1 MGLDLAEEND
11 DHSFLEQCSDFMK
24 DCGSQISEVMDPERS
39 FLISEE
45 NKKRI
50 KELLVN
56 LQKEKLIE
64 DESRSDCG
72 DNSNSES

>member
-1 MGLDLAEEND
+1 
-11 DHSFLEQCSDFMK
+11 
-24 DCGSQISEVMDPERS
+24 MDPEKS
-39 FLISEE
+39 FIISDE

-64 DESRSDCG
+64 DESKSDI
-72 DNSNSES
+72 NSNSDNS

>member
-1 MGLDLAEEND
+1 
-11 DHSFLEQCSDFMK
+11 
-24 DCGSQISEVMDPERS
+24 MDPEKS
-39 FLISEE
+39 FIISDE

-64 DESRSDCG
+64 DETK
-72 DNSNSES
+72 SENDS

>member
-1 MGLDLAEEND
+1 MGLDLAEESD
-11 DHSFLEQCSDFMK
+11 DFIFLDQCADFMK
-24 DCGSQISEVMDPERS
+24 DCGSQISEVMDPEKS
-39 FLISEE
+39 FIISDE

-64 DESRSDCG
+64 DESKSDT
-72 DNSNSES
+72 E